1 MIPTEIHDFNT
12 LYLQSYKKAFIF
24 TKSFVHDECV
34 AEDIVSDSLIKIW
47 ENVKMKRVEYS
58 DALLLT
64 VLKNKSLDYLKHE
77 AIKNDVIHSLADI
90 SQRELELRISTLQAC
105 DPQEIFSEEVK
116 QIVTSTLAALPEQ
129 TRRIFVMSRFQNKSN
144 KEIADQLG
152 VSVKSVEYHITKAL
166 KPLRENL
173 KDYWLIFYFLF
184 FLK

>member
-1 MIPTEIHDFNT
+1 MTPTEIHDFNT
-12 LYLQSYKKAFIF
+12 LYLQSYKKAFTF
-24 TKSFVHDECV
+24 TKSFVHDDCV

-47 ENVKMKRVEYS
+47 ESVKMKRLEYS

-64 VLKNKSLDYLKHE
+64 ILRNKSLDYLKHE
-77 AIKNDVIHSLADI
+77 AIKNDAIHSLADI
-90 SQRELELRISTLQAC
+90 NRRELELRISTLQAC